1 MVLFCFVL
9 VYNFNVNCIHSFSTS
24 FGIKFNAV
32 VFVNVVYQTTFVY
45 EDVLF
50 SIFCCDKSKPFCSVE
65 ELNCSFFHIKIFKK
79 MYIIRYRPNN
89 NQKRCSLWYLWNK
102 VKKDELKD
110 IGWINNTKFYK
121 AS

>member
-1 MVLFCFVL
+1 
-9 VYNFNVNCIHSFSTS
+9 
-24 FGIKFNAV
+24 
-32 VFVNVVYQTTFVY
+32 
-45 EDVLF
+45 
-50 SIFCCDKSKPFCSVE
+50 
-65 ELNCSFFHIKIFKK
+65 